1 MVGTSHN
8 SAEGV
13 VMPTAEDEH
22 FRALRA
28 SGGITTQ
35 LKLSFFLAWYDVRH
49 RYARSVIGPFWIT
62 LQTAI
67 FVACIGFVFSAI
79 SNVTVQDFLPY
90 FAISFVMWNFLS
102 GTTNNATTTLLGA
115 GGFIKDRGI
124 PAYVFYVQCFFRHL
138 LFLGHN
144 IVVPIVLFIFLGGAS
159 WMGLLAAIPGL
170 LIYAA
175 VTLCL
180 SIVTGVL
187 ATRYRDVQPLVES
200 LMNLAFLASPIMW
213 KPHVVA
219 GREYL
224 LDYNPVVHLL
234 AIWRDP
240 LLGDGVMPWDSFAIS
255 LAILGILA
263 CMCWFALSRLKNAA
277 FWI

>member
-1 MVGTSHN
+1 MGGTSHN
-8 SAEGV
+8 SVEGV
-13 VMPTAEDEH
+13 VVATVEDQR
-22 FRALRA
+22 FRAIQA
-28 SGGITTQ
+28 STGIANQ
-35 LKLSFFLAWYDVRH
+35 VKLAFFLAWYDVRH

-67 FVACIGFVFSAI
+67 FVGCIGFVFSAI
-79 SNVTVQDFLPY
+79 SNVTVTDFLPF
-90 FAISFVMWNFLS
+90 FAISFVLWTFLS

-124 PAYVFYVQCFFRHL
+124 PAYVFYLQCFFRHL
-138 LFLGHN
+138 LFLAHN
-144 IVVPIVLFIFLGGAS
+144 IVVPIVLFIFLGGTS
-159 WMGLLAAIPGL
+159 WFGLFAAIPGL
-170 LIYAA
+170 LIFMV

-180 SIVTGVL
+180 SIVTGVM
-187 ATRYRDVQPLVES
+187 ATRYRDMQPLVES

-219 GREYL
+219 GRDYL
-224 LDYNPVVHLL
+224 LDYNPVVHVL

-240 LLGDGVMPWDSFAIS
+240 MLEGGVMPWNSFGIS
-255 LAILGILA
+255 LAILALLVAMAG
-263 CMCWFALSRLKNAA
+263 FALSRLKNAA